1 MPPKRASM
9 AQMFLGP
16 GKKKD
21 PALAKDKA
29 ASKGLKPSADE
40 VAIQPVVPKVA
51 MDFAEFR

>member
-1 MPPKRASM
+1 M